1 MTEAYP
7 LQNPRTA
14 WRVYDGQAVI
24 VSPDDSTLHT
34 LNEVGTLVWEV
45 ADGRRDVAAI
55 VARVCEAFDVTPER
69 AEDDVRRF
77 VAELE
82 TRGLLTV
89 SSTPPRKNEEAS

>member
-1 MTEAYP
+1 VIDTYP

-34 LNEVGTLVWEV
+34 LNAVGTLVWEV

-55 VARVCEAFDVTPER
+55 VARVCEAFDVAPER

-77 VAELE
+77 VGELL

-89 SSTPPRKNEEAS
+89 STTPLANDREGS